1 MSMESIPLKKNLG
14 TLDLVLLGLGAVIG
28 TGIFVVTG
36 TAAANYAG
44 PGLIFSFV
52 LAGFVIFLMGL
63 CYAELA
69 SRYPVVGGPYAYML
83 QIAGR
88 RLAWVAGWFTI
99 WEYLLASASV
109 ASGWSG
115 YVNGFLNGM
124 GVGLPLVFQ
133 ASFNPEQGTFV
144 DLIAVSMTLLVTW
157 LVSFEAK
164 KALRLNN
171 FMFFIKFGI
180 ITLFIVVGIFFVE
193 PSNWQ
198 PMFPYGFNGV
208 ASGAALLFFA
218 FLGFDAIS
226 MAAEEV
232 KNPQKSLPLGI
243 FFAIGISALLYILVT
258 LVLTGIVPFGELD
271 VKDPV
276 AFALRYVDQHVL
288 ASIIS
293 VGAIMTL
300 LTVLIAMLYG
310 LARLLYAMSKGGLLP
325 SYMNHVN
332 KTTGVPAKATWTA
345 GIITS
350 IFTGLVPLQQLAEVT
365 NIVTLIVMMMLA
377 IGIIVIRNREGNP
390 KDGKFYVPFVPTLP
404 IVAVVF
410 SLYLIFQ
417 LSLLTWILFFVISVI
432 GFIIYYYNEN
442 KTRLDS

>member
-44 PGLIFSFV
+44 PGLIFSFI

-133 ASFNPEQGTFV
+133 ASFNPEQGTYV

-180 ITLFIVVGIFFVE
+180 IALFIVVGIFFVE

-332 KTTGVPAKATWTA
+332 KTTGVPTKATWTA

-377 IGIIVIRNREGNP
+377 IGIIVIRKREGNP

-417 LSLLTWILFFVISVI
+417 LSLLTWVLFFVISVI
-432 GFIIYYYNEN
+432 GLMIYYYNEN
-442 KTRLDS
+442 KARLDS